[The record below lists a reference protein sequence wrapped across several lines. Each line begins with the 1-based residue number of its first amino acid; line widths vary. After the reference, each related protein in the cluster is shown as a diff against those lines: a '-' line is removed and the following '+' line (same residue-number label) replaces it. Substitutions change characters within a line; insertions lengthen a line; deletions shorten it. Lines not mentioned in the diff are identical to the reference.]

1 MSCRNYGLEE
11 FEALECSIN
20 MKAIPKPYYVLVLA
34 MLSIGLSAS
43 AQQSFSTVGSDVIDE
58 GGSVCYTVGQTFYT
72 YDLGVGSITHGVQQ
86 SYRSCVGDYDGD
98 GVVNTLD
105 LLQLLVFF
113 NCDELCPGDLTG
125 DADVTTAD
133 LLYFLSLFGNNCF
146 P

>member
-34 MLSIGLSAS
+34 MLSICLSAS

-113 NCDELCPGDLTG
+113 NCNELCPGDLTG

-133 LLYFLSLFGNNCF
+133 LLYFLSLFGNNCS